1 MRLRFLLL
9 PPYLAV
15 QRSGMERVYH
25 KSAYKCCWRHN
36 ESAHD
41 RSQIERCG
49 NPEVST
55 HLLEEKVFEMIQE
68 RPQFR
73 GNGFCLNCRNRIS
86 RKWGRAVAIWQ
97 NTTNSER
104 RRMQT
109 MDEFPRELAF
119 GPLATNDDQFWSI
132 KTIVEKTGLSRTTK
146 YKCVKRGF
154 FPRQRHLGS
163 PSSGLAGIRGARMD
177 SKSTDG
183 SVHWPAQQ
191 VDGHF
196 QMPECEDPETLQFCR
211 SPSHVIAP
219 SGNHPHRLQIGA
231 RKAIIPQRRRTKSI
245 WFMIRRGGDHS
256 SAKG

>member
-15 QRSGMERVYH
+15 QRSGVERVYH

-68 RPQFR
+68 RPPVSWEWVLSELSEPDFSEMGTCGR
-73 GNGFCLNCRNRIS
+73 DLAKHNKL
-86 RKWGRAVAIWQ
+86 RKTEDADYG
-97 NTTNSER
+97 
-104 RRMQT
+104 
-109 MDEFPRELAF
+109 MDEFPMELAF

-154 FPRQRHLGS
+154 FPRQ
-163 PSSGLAGIRGARMD
+163 
-177 SKSTDG
+177 
-183 SVHWPAQQ
+183 
-191 VDGHF
+191 
-196 QMPECEDPETLQFCR
+196 
-211 SPSHVIAP
+211 
-219 SGNHPHRLQIGA
+219 
-231 RKAIIPQRRRTKSI
+231 
-245 WFMIRRGGDHS
+245 
-256 SAKG
+256 